1 MITLTN
7 DSGRKFNVRI
17 VLPGDKYGLND
28 CLTNDKGA
36 MVEFYDDTHTGKA
49 KTFERGQ
56 FVSRYYLAT
65 ILKGSSNP
73 TENGINLCGGVP
85 EWVVS
90 AANVRDAVA
99 YAITKAK
106 GE

>member
-1 MITLTN
+1 MSKYRVTAPFIPSMGSIAPFFVSSTM
-7 DSGRKFNVRI
+7 SGETK
-17 VLPGDKYGLND
+17 
-28 CLTNDKGA
+28 

-90 AANVRDAVA
+90 ATNVRDAVA